1 MISKKDFFRPKII
14 IPLTFLL
21 LINFTVGLTAY
32 IYAKKNQDLVFTQT
46 FKNLDT
52 INNIKYHKLK
62 IFFEHRFI
70 DINTLAYERSI
81 VKIAQTYRHTHVT
94 KDSYIYKFLN
104 DYEYSDMFLVEPKN
118 TEIIFS
124 AENKNLIGKKIT
136 ANIFEESNLIKLYDE
151 VLETN
156 QTTIADTEFS
166 AFNEHS
172 PYLLIATPIR
182 EENKI
187 LSVLFLVLPSYAVE
201 DIIGFRNGMGKTGES
216 YLVGPDF
223 HLRSNSQLKKSFNL
237 INSFKEPNKYKVQ
250 TVAAREALSGE
261 HSYKLITDYRD
272 IRVLSAYKLFHFNT
286 LHWALISEIDESE
299 LQQRFKHLL
308 NEIIVWSIFISIV
321 VSLMAHLIIM
331 QIIQVSVLAPLKK
344 SYKRAKGF
352 EEIIHQS
359 LNEIYIFD
367 PDTLHFT
374 YVNDAAINNCGYTY
388 EEFLKMRPMDI
399 KPEIDADLFWQ
410 IVKPLLNNELEQI
423 VFSTKHKRKDGSLYD
438 VEIRLQL
445 MNIDNHDRF
454 VAFINDVTKQNN
466 AIKEKEKFYDKA
478 THDYLTNIY
487 NRQIFDEMYNKEFE
501 SFTRYG
507 TPLSLILFDIDDF
520 KEVNDTFGHDIGDHV
535 LVELV
540 NIVKENVRASDVF
553 ARWGGEEF
561 VILMVNTD
569 IDIAFAK
576 ANEIRKKIQNYKIEK
591 VGYITCSFGVASP
604 SSQMDP
610 NSIFKNADKALY
622 KAKANG
628 KNNVQKGSS

>member
-1 MISKKDFFRPKII
+1 M
-14 IPLTFLL
+14 
-21 LINFTVGLTAY
+21 
-32 IYAKKNQDLVFTQT
+32 
-46 FKNLDT
+46 
-52 INNIKYHKLK
+52 
-62 IFFEHRFI
+62 
-70 DINTLAYERSI
+70 
-81 VKIAQTYRHTHVT
+81 
-94 KDSYIYKFLN
+94 
-104 DYEYSDMFLVEPKN
+104 
-118 TEIIFS
+118 
-124 AENKNLIGKKIT
+124 
-136 ANIFEESNLIKLYDE
+136 
-151 VLETN
+151 LETN

-250 TVAAREALSGE
+250 TVAARDALSGE
-261 HSYKLITDYRD
+261 HSYKLIKDYRD
-272 IRVLSAYKLFHFNT
+272 VRVLSAYKLFHFNT

-308 NEIIVWSIFISIV
+308 NEIIIWSIFISIV
-321 VSLMAHLIIM
+321 VSLMAYLIIM
-331 QIIQVSVLAPLKK
+331 QILQVSVLAPLKK
-344 SYKRAKGF
+344 S
-352 EEIIHQS
+352 
-359 LNEIYIFD
+359 
-367 PDTLHFT
+367 

-388 EEFLKMRPMDI
+388 KEFLKMRPMDI

-410 IVKPLLNNELEQI
+410 IVKPLLNNELEQV
-423 VFSTKHKRKDGSLYD
+423 VFNTKHKRKDGSLYD

-445 MNIDNHDRF
+445 MNIDNNNRF

-561 VILMVNTD
+561 VILMLNTD
-569 IDIAFAK
+569 INVAFAK